1 MSTPII
7 AAAASLVRQ
16 YFMEGY
22 YPTGYKNN
30 SFSFTPVASLI
41 KAMIIHSGV
50 NTDGYVS
57 KTMTLHKFTSWPNYY
72 QGFGTVQLDRSMF
85 FSDTSDFILTIQT
98 LQLESYENNTF
109 IINAVENSHLK
120 VTLVWTDP
128 PAVTYSKITLVNNLD
143 LLVIDC
149 NNKYYYPNGNNA
161 PDVTNNVEVVIV
173 DVPKSKEKDNRD
185 GRCKIQIIVNG
196 TSIKASP
203 QEYSLVYTG
212 DFIDLNGNKNIPTK
226 TPVSSNNSYQ
236 FTISFLLFIILLVSI

>member
-30 SFSFTPVASLI
+30 SFSFSPVASLV

-57 KTMTLHKFTSWPNYY
+57 KTMKLHEFTSWPNYY

-85 FSDTSDFILTIQT
+85 FADTSDFILTIQT
-98 LQLESYENNTF
+98 LQLESYENDTF
-109 IINAVENSHLK
+109 TIDAVEKSHFK

-149 NNKYYYPNGNNA
+149 NNKKYYPNGNDA
-161 PDVTNNVEVVIV
+161 PDVTNNVEVISI
-173 DVPKSKEKDNRD
+173 DIPKNKNKDNEN
-185 GRCKIQIIVNG
+185 GRCKMQIIVNG
-196 TSIKASP
+196 TMIKASP

-226 TPVSSNNSYQ
+226 TPVSSNNSIQ
-236 FTISFLLFIILLVSI
+236 FSVSFILLIILIIAF